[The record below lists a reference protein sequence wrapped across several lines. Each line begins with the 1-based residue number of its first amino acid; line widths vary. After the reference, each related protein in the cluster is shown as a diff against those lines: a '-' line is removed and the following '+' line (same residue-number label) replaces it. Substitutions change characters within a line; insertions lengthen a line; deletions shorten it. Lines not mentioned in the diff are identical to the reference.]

1 MDPFFGAFEKGVFV
15 GDLHLGNQS
24 RSLSRSWFISST
36 PWTSNIDTKNYG
48 LEDVLSPPFK
58 MAVFGVY
65 VKIWG
70 CNPFDFVLTIL
81 LNRSIDQFGN
91 DNWSVFFKIGGC

>member
-1 MDPFFGAFEKGVFV
+1 
-15 GDLHLGNQS
+15 
-24 RSLSRSWFISST
+24 
-36 PWTSNIDTKNYG
+36 
-48 LEDVLSPPFK
+48 

-91 DNWSVFFKIGGC
+91 DNWSVFFLNWGMLTIFDGPIILTTN